1 MNQPTLHPRLR
12 ERLQIATAAGRDDR
26 ERWEALV
33 PAVAED
39 YARMERELSGARAE
53 AERAQQA
60 NRAKSEFLANMS
72 HELRTPMNGVLG
84 MTGLL
89 LDTKLSDEQREYA
102 DTVRRSGEALLTL
115 LNDILD
121 LSKIEAGH
129 LELENLDLD
138 LPQLVE
144 ELTAPFLEAARRKGV
159 ELVVWIDPDVPS
171 TLRGDP
177 VRLRQVLTNLV
188 GNAMKF
194 TLEGE
199 VVVHVRVESTT
210 ALGWMLRFEVRDT
223 GIGLSP
229 DAKQRIFQPFAQGER
244 STARTF
250 GGTGLGLAISRRLA
264 ELLGGSIG
272 VDSEQGRG
280 SVFWFTAALE
290 RPTRVGEVGAVP
302 PTLKGVRVL
311 AVDDNATNRRL
322 LGALAAHW
330 EMRCDAVE
338 DGRAAL
344 ELLRAAGRSGAA
356 FDLVLMDM
364 RMPGMD
370 GLDVVRALRGDA
382 ALARTPVVMLTS
394 QPGDEDRD
402 AAGRLGLAGYLRK
415 PLRREVLLECLARLF
430 KSRGEPAPAASAPQ
444 PEAVAQHSRKVL
456 VVDDNPVNLRVEA
469 KLVEKH
475 GFQVDTAVNGLEAV
489 RAVERHQ
496 YALVLMDC
504 MMPEMD
510 GYEATRTI
518 REAEARGAPRTTV
531 LAVTANAMKGDRERC
546 LDAGMDDYMAKPV
559 TAATINAMLEKWKP
573 PQTVPPAVPLPEGPA
588 LDEGVVTNL
597 RELMDDGSA
606 DIVAEMVDGFL
617 GSAPERLRALEGAAS
632 KGSGAELQAE
642 ARAMKDLAA
651 EFGARRIA
659 VLCDQAAN
667 DPSKASPGLVQ
678 ALQAELERVREA
690 LVREGLRAA

>member
-1 MNQPTLHPRLR
+1 
-12 ERLQIATAAGRDDR
+12 
-26 ERWEALV
+26 
-33 PAVAED
+33 
-39 YARMERELSGARAE
+39 
-53 AERAQQA
+53 
-60 NRAKSEFLANMS
+60 MS

-89 LDTKLSDEQREYA
+89 LDTRLSDEQREYA

-129 LELENLDLD
+129 LELENLDFD
-138 LPQLVE
+138 LPGLLE
-144 ELTAPFLEAARRKGV
+144 ELSAPFLEAARRKGV

-199 VVVHVRVESTT
+199 VVVHVRVASTT

-223 GIGLSP
+223 GIGLTP
-229 DAKQRIFQPFAQGER
+229 EAKHRIFQPFAQAER

-280 SVFWFTAALE
+280 STFWFTASLE
-290 RPTRVGEVGAVP
+290 RASRAGEVGTVP
-302 PTLKGVRVL
+302 PTLKGVKVL

-322 LGALAAHW
+322 LGALASHW

-338 DGRAAL
+338 DGPTAL
-344 ELLRAAGRSGAA
+344 ERMRAAGRSGEA

-370 GLDVVRALRGDA
+370 GLDVVRALRQEP
-382 ALARTPVVMLTS
+382 ALAKTPVVLLTS
-394 QPGDEDRD
+394 LPGDEDRD
-402 AAGRLGLAGYLRK
+402 AASRLGLAGYLRK
-415 PLRREVLLECLARLF
+415 PLRREALLECLAGLF
-430 KSRGEPAPAASAPQ
+430 KARGEPVPVGVAAPPAAVVQ
-444 PEAVAQHSRKVL
+444 RSRKVL

-469 KLVEKH
+469 RLVEKH
-475 GFQVDTAVNGLEAV
+475 GFQVDTANNGLEAV
-489 RAVERHQ
+489 DAVAKNR

-518 REAEARGAPRTTV
+518 RAAEAQGAPRTTV

-559 TAATINAMLEKWKP
+559 TANMIHAMLEKWRP
-573 PQTVPPAVPLPEGPA
+573 PLTLPPAMPAPEGPA
-588 LDEGVVTNL
+588 LDEGVVSNL

-617 GSAPERLRALEGAAS
+617 GTAPERLRALEGAAS
-632 KGSGAELQAE
+632 RGASSELAAE

-659 VLCDQAAN
+659 QLCDQAAN
-667 DPSKASPGLVQ
+667 DPARASPGLLQ
-678 ALQAELERVREA
+678 ALRAELDLVNDA
-690 LVREGLRAA
+690 LLREGLRAA